1 MINDNKILGII
12 PARGESKGLR
22 DKNIKELAGKP
33 LIAWT
38 IEEVNRCDIIDKTI
52 ISTDSEKIADIAKR
66 YGGDVPF
73 IRPKKLATDNTKGI
87 DVIFHAVSLYEKEFD
102 IIAVFQPTSP
112 LRKLKNI
119 KEAFKLLADKNAQA
133 VISVC
138 KSDHSLLWMNTLPE
152 DGNMKDFISN
162 EIENKNRQEID
173 NYYRLNGA
181 IYISYIPYF
190 KKNRG
195 FYGSRTYAY
204 IMPKVNSV
212 DIDDIIDFKFAE
224 FLIKEGLNE

>member
-1 MINDNKILGII
+1 MINGNKVLGII
-12 PARGESKGLR
+12 PARGGSKGIT
-22 DKNIKELAGKP
+22 DKNIKELAGEP
-33 LIAWT
+33 LIVWT

-52 ISTDSEKIADIAKR
+52 ISTDSEKIADIAKK

-73 IRPKKLATDNTKGI
+73 LRPKKLATDTAKGI
-87 DVIFHAVSLYEKEFD
+87 DVIFHAISLYEKEFD

-119 KEAFKLLADKNAQA
+119 KEAFKLLADKNAKA
-133 VISVC
+133 VVSVC
-138 KSDHSLLWMNTLPE
+138 KSDHPPLWVNTLPE
-152 DGNMKDFISN
+152 DGNMKDFISPG
-162 EIENKNRQEID
+162 IKNKNRQEID
-173 NYYRLNGA
+173 NYYKLNGA
-181 IYISYIPYF
+181 IYISYISYF

-195 FYGSRTYAY
+195 FYGNRTYAY

-212 DIDDIIDFKFAE
+212 DIDDIIDFRFAE

>member
-1 MINDNKILGII
+1 MINGKKVLGII
-12 PARGESKGLR
+12 PARGQSKGLP
-22 DKNIKELAGKP
+22 DKNIKELAGEP

-38 IEEVNRCDIIDKTI
+38 IEEVNKCNIIDKAI
-52 ISTDSEKIADIAKR
+52 ISTDSERIADIAKK

-73 IRPKKLATDNTKGI
+73 LRPKKIATDAAKGV
-87 DVIFHAVSLYEKEFD
+87 DVIFHAISLYEKEFD
-102 IIAVFQPTSP
+102 IIAYFQPTSP
-112 LRKLKNI
+112 LRKEKNI
-119 KEAFKLLADKNAQA
+119 KEAFKLFADKNAKA

-138 KSDHSLLWMNTLPE
+138 KSDHSPLWANTLPE
-152 DGNMKDFISN
+152 DGNMKDFISS
-162 EIENKNRQEID
+162 EIKNKNRQEIV

-181 IYISYIPYF
+181 IYISYISYF

-204 IMPKVNSV
+204 IMSKINSV

-224 FLIKEGLNE
+224 FLIKEGFNE

>member
-1 MINDNKILGII
+1 MINGKKVLGII
-12 PARGESKGLR
+12 PARGKSKGLP

-38 IEEVNRCDIIDKTI
+38 IEEVNKCNIIDKAI
-52 ISTDSEKIADIAKR
+52 ISTDSERIADIAKK

-73 IRPKKLATDNTKGI
+73 LRPKKIATDAAKGV
-87 DVIFHAVSLYEKEFD
+87 DVIFHAISLYEKEFD
-102 IIAVFQPTSP
+102 IIAYFQPTSP
-112 LRKLKNI
+112 LRKEKNI
-119 KEAFKLLADKNAQA
+119 KEAFKLFADKNAKA

-138 KSDHSLLWMNTLPE
+138 KSDHSPLWANTLPE
-152 DGNMKDFISN
+152 DGNMKDFISS
-162 EIENKNRQEID
+162 EIKNKNRQEIV

-181 IYISYIPYF
+181 IYISYISYF

-204 IMPKVNSV
+204 IMSKINSV

-224 FLIKEGLNE
+224 FLIKEGFNE

>member
-1 MINDNKILGII
+1 MINGNKVLGII
-12 PARGESKGLR
+12 PARGGSKGIT
-22 DKNIKELAGKP
+22 DKNIKELAGEP
-33 LIAWT
+33 LIVWT

-52 ISTDSEKIADIAKR
+52 ISTDSEKIADIAKK

-73 IRPKKLATDNTKGI
+73 LRPKKLATDTAKGI
-87 DVIFHAVSLYEKEFD
+87 DVIFHAISLYEKEFD

-119 KEAFKLLADKNAQA
+119 KAAFKLFVDKNAKA
-133 VISVC
+133 VVSVC
-138 KSDHSLLWMNTLPE
+138 KSDHPPLWVNTLPE
-152 DGNMKDFISN
+152 DGNMKDFISPG
-162 EIENKNRQEID
+162 IKNKNRQEID
-173 NYYRLNGA
+173 NYYKLNGA
-181 IYISYIPYF
+181 IYISYISYF

-195 FYGSRTYAY
+195 FYGNRTYAY

-212 DIDDIIDFKFAE
+212 DIDDIIDFRFAE